1 MVISNTIFKFDHI
14 RINHLGNFKFLE
26 THNFFSKYETAIAF
40 GLLALQ
46 YLFIAMFP
54 NTQNSDIEKNYIY
67 LWFFDIFLAI
77 PIIILT
83 YFPDLVR
90 RIILLIILVT
100 AFAFFFFKFGFNSVY
115 FNTFIAIF
123 LANRFLLFNLSPED
137 QENLTGDKFKRFL
150 LAFPVGFVVTV
161 TESILG
167 KIGIIHHE
175 RVGEHSVVMST
186 FGKVFLFVSYYGLIS
201 YLEYRKVKYPNSKFF
216 L

>member
-1 MVISNTIFKFDHI
+1 MILRNNNILD
-14 RINHLGNFKFLE
+14 
-26 THNFFSKYETAIAF
+26 THNFFSKYETAIVYA
-40 GLLALQ
+40 LLAVQ

-83 YFPDLVR
+83 YFSDLVR
-90 RIILLIILVT
+90 RIILLVILVS

-137 QENLTGDKFKRFL
+137 QANLTGDKFKRFL

-167 KIGIIHHE
+167 KIGIIEHE
-175 RVGEHSVVMST
+175 RVGENSVVMST
-186 FGKVFLFVSYYGLIS
+186 FGKVFLFVSYYGLIA
-201 YLEYRKVKYPNSKFF
+201 YLEYRKVKYPNRKFF